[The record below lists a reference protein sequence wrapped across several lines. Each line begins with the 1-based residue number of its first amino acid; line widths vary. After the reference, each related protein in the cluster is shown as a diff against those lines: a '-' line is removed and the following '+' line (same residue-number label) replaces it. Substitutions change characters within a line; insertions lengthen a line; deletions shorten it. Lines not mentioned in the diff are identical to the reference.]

1 MAKHFSSFL
10 ASLWG
15 TISCCVLHA
24 INRIMY
30 VNQIW
35 IFCVVF
41 ECYYFIFKFLPL
53 LLPPPDIRLNF
64 FRNWSRV
71 GLSGGDG
78 AARLVVEE
86 IPGVDSTEY
95 CLDSIDC
102 SLGEFVLKNNQVVL
116 IFHEIWTRM
125 SFISVHIFAVF
136 NSF

>member
-1 MAKHFSSFL
+1 MLIKFGYFVLFL
-10 ASLWG
+10 N
-15 TISCCVLHA
+15 A
-24 INRIMY
+24 IIL
-30 VNQIW
+30 
-35 IFCVVF
+35 F
-41 ECYYFIFKFLPL
+41 YFIFKFLPL

-102 SLGEFVLKNNQVVL
+102 SLGEFVLKNNQVVF
-116 IFHEIWTRM
+116 IFHEKLFKVYLTNAL
-125 SFISVHIFAVF
+125 HI
-136 NSF
+136 